1 MVPLSGFFCR
11 VQNIGLQNGLQER
24 QQFGGLYPPK
34 VLLQPGV
41 LYRGAPRLLHHRARH
56 GHSPMRN
63 RIPGKS

>member
-1 MVPLSGFFCR
+1 MRGFFLKSAK
-11 VQNIGLQNGLQER
+11 IGLQNGLQER

-41 LYRGAPRLLHHRARH
+41 LYRGAPRLLHHCARH